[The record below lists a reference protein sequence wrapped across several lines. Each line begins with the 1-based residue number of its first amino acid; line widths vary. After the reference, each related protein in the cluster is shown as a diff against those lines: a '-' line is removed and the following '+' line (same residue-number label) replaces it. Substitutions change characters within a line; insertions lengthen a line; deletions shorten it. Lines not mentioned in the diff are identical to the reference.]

1 MSKYN
6 CKDIAPIVYKAY
18 GKKIDA
24 NKYFIRSDGKIYS
37 LMYRRALNPT
47 LRNQYYAVNCCK
59 QTLTLHRV
67 LAVAFCHN
75 PDPDTHTYV
84 DHKDGNKFNN
94 DVKNLQWI
102 TPSENVKR
110 GKRLSRECG
119 APPLHDSQ
127 LKIILKAIRSEKP
140 AEHPEL
146 VALLNL

>member
-102 TPSENVKR
+102 TPSENVK
-110 GKRLSRECG
+110 
-119 APPLHDSQ
+119 
-127 LKIILKAIRSEKP
+127 
-140 AEHPEL
+140 
-146 VALLNL
+146 